1 MPRFTAPLALLL
13 ASLASLPL
21 AGCAGSDA
29 ALEDL
34 GTGEGGAGGGTSS
47 SGMLCVP
54 GKVESC
60 PCPGGEM
67 GTQAC
72 AADGMGYEACEC
84 GGGSS
89 SSSTGEPPDPCGDG
103 VCIDADEDC
112 HSCPLDC
119 GTCAPCDIAPSC
131 ANAQIPPV
139 AMSHDPSLDVALELM
154 PKDRIAARLDEAIAN
169 AGPAVRVLAAALA
182 PETRDEN
189 PLVSRLRTVFQEH
202 PATTASLVR
211 GLAKAGMDS
220 PQLYA
225 NHFPAILPNH
235 TSQPKEFPG
244 GTMECGAPLLRLRV
258 AQITVHEE
266 DDDFA
271 NDIVYCAVVT
281 EAAAGS
287 EVRVTPQTPNLD
299 EGDSFAFAIEAG
311 VMWGQ
316 LGPTTPGGNMLITYD
331 CFEADTNDGYQS
343 LIDSI
348 GSAAGDI
355 GGVVGGQYGWVF
367 TVVGALAPVVS
378 GALALD
384 GDDHLFN
391 ATQTIPLDKQ
401 LDMTNGRF
409 WGVRKSGTHNL
420 SDWDWELRV
429 EAWGCAE
436 YGTL

>member
-1 MPRFTAPLALLL
+1 MPRFTALTLVL

-21 AGCAGSDA
+21 VGCASSPEATLEEA
-29 ALEDL
+29 AA
-34 GTGEGGAGGGTSS
+34 GGGGAGGSTGA
-47 SGMLCVP
+47 GDMLCVP

-60 PCPGGEM
+60 PCPGGET
-67 GTQAC
+67 GVQAC
-72 AADGMGYEACEC
+72 AEDGMGFDACEC
-84 GGGSS
+84 EGGSS
-89 SSSTGEPPDPCGDG
+89 SSTGGPTDPCGDG

-139 AMSHDPSLDVALELM
+139 SMTHEASLDVALEYM
-154 PKDRIAARLDEAIAN
+154 PKDRIAARLELALQE
-169 AGPAVRVLAAALA
+169 AGPAVRVLAASLA

-189 PLVSRLRTVFQEH
+189 PLVTRLRDVFAHH
-202 PATTASLVR
+202 PEATDSLRR
-211 GLAKAGMDS
+211 GLSKAGMAS
-220 PQLYA
+220 PTVFA
-225 NHFPAILPNH
+225 ASHPAILPNH
-235 TSQPKEFPG
+235 SVSPKEFPG
-244 GTMECGAPLLRLRV
+244 GTMECGAPLLRMRV
-258 AQITVHEE
+258 AQVTVHEE

-271 NDIVYCAVVT
+271 NDIVYCSIVT
-281 EAAAGS
+281 EAAAGA

-299 EGDSFAFAIEAG
+299 EGDSFAFSIESG

-316 LGPTTPGGNMLITYD
+316 LGPTTPGGNILVTYD

-348 GSAAGDI
+348 GAAAGDI

-378 GALALD
+378 GALSLD
-384 GDDHLFN
+384 SDDHLFN

-401 LDMTNGRF
+401 LDMTNGRY
-409 WGVRKSGTHNL
+409 WGVRRSGTHNL